1 MTPDKTL
8 YLHIGC
14 GKTGSSALQVWLNN
28 EADALARQGVD
39 YPLFGARKLDSY
51 AITSGN
57 GVKLM
62 EAVSTGALASFMA
75 ELAKSRLTRILLSS
89 ETFQA
94 FTDETLEEIKRTAAQ
109 NGLRVVIIAYVRDVY
124 DIVYSSYLQGIKRH
138 LGVKTFREFATS
150 RKSIQQFEVVNKYR
164 RHFTREEMKV
174 LHYDSQRKRGLEV
187 SMCEALGIDAKA
199 IPPMP
204 AVKVNR
210 SLDVFEAELLR
221 LANKHYASVYG
232 KDEASNRFSSKISDL
247 LIYSDPEK
255 ETEILL
261 DEQVLAHLR
270 VICQKAVDDINATF
284 LAATPLSMFNPEGK
298 RIARDAA
305 SLSPAYDHLIGTVIT
320 SLAARTGTPGAVPAQ
335 PARRA
340 AMEAAGADDAA
351 VVKCSD
357 PKFINALRDEAVR
370 IEDED
375 LHKAQALMAAA
386 AALRPKGEFI
396 IKKLEQYR
404 ARLGEAAADP
414 SVSAPTA

>member
-28 EADALARQGVD
+28 EAGALARQGVD
-39 YPLFGARKLDSY
+39 YPLFGAKKLDSY

-62 EAVSTGALASFMA
+62 EAVNTGALAPFMA
-75 ELAKSRLTRILLSS
+75 ELAKIRLPKILLSS

-94 FTDETLEEIKRTAAQ
+94 FTDETLEELKRTAAA

-138 LGVKTFREFATS
+138 LGVKTFREFASS

-164 RHFTREEMKV
+164 RHFAREDIQV

-187 SMCEALGIDAKA
+187 SMCEALRIDPKA

-204 AVKVNR
+204 TVKVNR

-221 LANKHYASVYG
+221 LANKHYQSVYG

-261 DEQVLAHLR
+261 DEEVLDHLR
-270 VICQKAVDDINATF
+270 VICQKSVDDLNATF

-298 RIARDAA
+298 RIVRDTAA
-305 SLSPAYDHLIGTVIT
+305 LPPAYDHLIGTVIT
-320 SLAARTGTPGAVPAQ
+320 SLAARTSAPGAVPVQ
-335 PARRA
+335 PPPRRA
-340 AMEAAGADDAA
+340 AAQEAAADGALR
-351 VVKCSD
+351 CTD

-370 IEDED
+370 LEDED
-375 LHKAQALMAAA
+375 LQKAQALMAAA

-396 IKKLEQYR
+396 TKKLEQYR

-414 SVSAPTA
+414 SLSTPTA